1 MHKRAT
7 EVNSF
12 SGESW
17 AAESPTMHP
26 AELCDAAR
34 CAEPGKGDRETRC
47 HDRQRLLGILQPMR
61 SPLESISFL
70 VSDSDVLRRGKQD
83 IREWRTN
90 GAVKPTRQMDKDVL
104 D

>member
-1 MHKRAT
+1 MRRGRLSRVSLT
-7 EVNSF
+7 
-12 SGESW
+12 GW

-47 HDRQRLLGILQPMR
+47 HDRQRLLSILQPMR